1 MRTTT
6 ASIRSLIEKID
17 RGDIRLPE
25 IQRGYV
31 WKPPKVAGLVD
42 SLYRGYPTGSLLL
55 WETDEEIVE
64 RDAAIVEHGAKP
76 MAKPLYLIDGQQ
88 RLTSLHRALMGHED
102 AQIVFNVES
111 ERFQNE
117 SSATQKD
124 PKWIRVYDVV
134 NEAAD
139 LFVLVG
145 DLHERLPGLEPN
157 VLHGRLHR
165 LRTIAD
171 YSYWIEIVDDLPYEE
186 VADIFVR
193 LNSRGVTLRSV
204 DLALATLSARWRGV
218 IAKLDEE
225 AGKWSSVGYSV
236 VSVGFLA
243 RCLAA
248 LATEAGGFNGFVS
261 ASTDELETAWQ
272 RTQRGVEH
280 LVHLLKNT
288 GGIATSELLP
298 SENALVPLVVHLGL
312 RPDEA
317 LFEEHADAILYWLF
331 GAFIQGR
338 YSGSVA
344 TVLAQDLAAIRS
356 STPLEGLF
364 KNLRLFGQ
372 KLVVTEASLTGRTE
386 RSPYFLLSYLVA
398 RQSGARDW
406 WYGVDICTDAQ
417 GQFKLE
423 YHHIHPRATLRDT
436 YSKTQI
442 NDLANFA
449 FISSKANRKISD
461 RSPASYF
468 PEIGDEQLAAHLVPL
483 GIDLRTPDG
492 YPDFVR
498 DRRILL
504 AEAMTELLDAFAPSS
519 LTGAEVAEDPTAGE
533 TLTLS
538 LFGSSRDDPN
548 AVLCFVASAHGDVWH
563 ASVSLRD
570 VLMFLTDLENGYSA
584 ALEVAGETV
593 ELEAGVDA
601 VQLPLGPFIARGTL
615 EEWRAVVEREVV
627 DIAPLEEMAEARAS
641 ATWSRDR
648 TQFPIMDSE

>member
-6 ASIRSLIEKID
+6 ATIRTLIEKID

-42 SLYRGYPTGSLLL
+42 SLYRRYPTGSLLL
-55 WETDEEIVE
+55 WETDEEVVE
-64 RDAAIVEHGAKP
+64 REPDIGKDGAKP
-76 MAKPLYLIDGQQ
+76 MAKPQYLIDGQQ
-88 RLTSLHRALMGHED
+88 RLTSLHRALKGHDE
-102 AQIVFNVES
+102 ARIVFNLGT

-117 SSATQKD
+117 SAATQKD

-139 LFVLVG
+139 LFALVEE
-145 DLHERLPGLEPN
+145 LHDRMPTLERN

-193 LNSRGVTLRSV
+193 LNSRGMTLKSV

-218 IAKLDEE
+218 IAKLDDE
-225 AGKWSSVGYSV
+225 AGKWSSVGYPI

-248 LATEAGGFNGFVS
+248 LATDTGGFKGFVS
-261 ASTDELETAWQ
+261 SSATELEMAWQ

-288 GGIATSELLP
+288 GGISTSELLP
-298 SENALVPLVVHLGL
+298 SENALVPLVAHLGL

-317 LFEEHADAILYWLF
+317 LSEEHADALLYWLF

-338 YSGSVA
+338 YSGSAA

-356 STPLEGLF
+356 TAPLEGLF

-398 RQSGARDW
+398 RGGGARDW
-406 WYGVDICTDAQ
+406 WYGVDICTDAR

-436 YSKTQI
+436 YSKTEI
-442 NDLANFA
+442 SDLANFA
-449 FISSKANRKISD
+449 FISSRANRKISD
-461 RSPASYF
+461 RSPAIYF
-468 PEIGDEQLAAHLVPL
+468 PEIGDAQLKAHLVPL
-483 GIDLRTPDG
+483 DPDLRTPER

-498 DRRILL
+498 ARRILL
-504 AEAMTELLDAFAPSS
+504 AKAMTDLLADFAPSS
-519 LTGAEVAEDPTAGE
+519 LTGTDVAEDPSAGE
-533 TLTLS
+533 TLALS
-538 LFGSSRDDPN
+538 AFGSSRHDPL
-548 AVLCFVASAHGDVWH
+548 AVLRFDASTNGEEWGGS
-563 ASVSLRD
+563 ASLSD
-570 VLMFLTDLENGYSA
+570 VLSFLADLENGYSA
-584 ALEVAGETV
+584 ALGVAGESV
-593 ELEAGVDA
+593 ELEAGVDSIE
-601 VQLPLGPFIARGTL
+601 LPLGPFIVRGTL
-615 EEWRAVVEREVV
+615 EEWRAVVERELI
-627 DIAPLEEMAEARAS
+627 DIAPLEEVPEPAPV
-641 ATWSRDR
+641 ATWPGER
-648 TQFPIMDSE
+648 TPFPIIDSE